1 MNRRWPILLLALA
14 PPGYQAHLSVPV
26 HKKGFFFTLV
36 FLLRLVFVVPPDE
49 TPPGV
54 SFSQK
59 GYPIPYTSTV
69 CNFPIRWGP
78 RSQHPAENH
87 WRKVPKLLAKEAK
100 HGDFDGFLVA
110 APQFLIEKN
119 PTQLDLAFWLSA
131 SLGPVWART
140 LFHPPPQGL

>member
-1 MNRRWPILLLALA
+1 M
-14 PPGYQAHLSVPV
+14 
-26 HKKGFFFTLV
+26 
-36 FLLRLVFVVPPDE
+36 FVVPPDE

-100 HGDFDGFLVA
+100 HGAFDGFLVA
-110 APQFLIEKN
+110 APQFLIEKKSN
-119 PTQLDLAFWLSA
+119 STGFGFLVFGISRS
-131 SLGPVWART
+131 SLGPHLVPAAP
-140 LFHPPPQGL
+140 PPPQGL